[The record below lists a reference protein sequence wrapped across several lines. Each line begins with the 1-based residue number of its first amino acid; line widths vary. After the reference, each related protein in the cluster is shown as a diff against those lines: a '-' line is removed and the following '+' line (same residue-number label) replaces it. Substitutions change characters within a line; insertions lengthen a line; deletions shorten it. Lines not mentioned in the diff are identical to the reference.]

1 MKYLLIALVG
11 ATTLGFSLS
20 ASAAP
25 DQEKVCPPKK
35 LVLQLDHGPRAQTT
49 PYLNQLRMARY
60 EAEVKAC
67 KDAAKEVAKETSTP

>member
-1 MKYLLIALVG
+1 MKSLLIALVS
-11 ATTLGFSLS
+11 AATLGISLP

-25 DQEKVCPPKK
+25 DQVKVCPPKK

-49 PYLNQLRMARY
+49 PYLNKLRKERY

-67 KDAAKEVAKETSTP
+67 KDAAKETSTT

>member
-1 MKYLLIALVG
+1 MKYVLIALVG
-11 ATTLGFSLS
+11 TMALGTGFS

-25 DQEKVCPPKK
+25 DQVKVCPPKK

-49 PYLNQLRMARY
+49 PYLNQLRKARY

-67 KDAAKEVAKETSTP
+67 KDAPKETSTS

>member
-1 MKYLLIALVG
+1 MKYVLITLVS
-11 ATTLGFSLS
+11 AATLGVSLP

-25 DQEKVCPPKK
+25 DQVKVCPPKK

-49 PYLNQLRMARY
+49 PYLNKLRKERY

-67 KDAAKEVAKETSTP
+67 KDAANLAKTA

>member
-25 DQEKVCPPKK
+25 DQEKVGPPKK

-49 PYLNQLRMARY
+49 PYLNQLRKARY
-60 EAEVKAC
+60 EAEVKAS